1 MERVI
6 GVNPVLEVLNNR
18 EKTIEK
24 LEIYKGVRGEI
35 LQKIQRL
42 ASERNVKIFYTN
54 KKVENSQGFCILDR
68 KSTRLNSSHANISYA
83 VFCLQKN
90 NTHLHPARLSLSP
103 SCSPLQPSAT

>member
-24 LEIYKGVRGEI
+24 LEVYKGVRGEI

-54 KKVENSQGFCILDR
+54 KKVENSQGFCIFLIDDDYYQDFM
-68 KSTRLNSSHANISYA
+68 KH
-83 VFCLQKN
+83 F
-90 NTHLHPARLSLSP
+90 
-103 SCSPLQPSAT
+103 